1 MFFTLWWWFC
11 SFLWISWGF
20 MRSNVASTCA
30 YLGSKILMRD
40 AYSYPIS
47 AVWNEEPQIVSCQE
61 ILLVSTVSDTGSDGK
76 LTFESSSNLLP
87 GIHHIW
93 FFGGRN
99 GVDLQFIVLK
109 LTFCY
114 CTTPHHTRKG
124 SEWRKSRTAK
134 RRRFRDGHWKLGEGE
149 GALVASIQREMKEF
163 LTSRMR

>member
-61 ILLVSTVSDTGSDGK
+61 ILLVSTASDTGSDGK

-99 GVDLQFIVLK
+99 GVDLQLIVFK
-109 LTFCY
+109 LTFCH

-134 RRRFRDGHWKLGEGE
+134 RRRFVMAIGSLVRGRGHL
-149 GALVASIQREMKEF
+149 LPQFKEKWRSF
-163 LTSRMR
+163 

>member
-47 AVWNEEPQIVSCQE
+47 AVWNEEPQILSCQE
-61 ILLVSTVSDTGSDGK
+61 ILLVSSVSDTGSDGK

-99 GVDLQFIVLK
+99 GVDLQLIVLK

-114 CTTPHHTRKG
+114 CTLHITLERGVSEG
-124 SEWRKSRTAK
+124 SLELQKDVVFVMAIGSLVRGRGHLLPQFKEKWRS
-134 RRRFRDGHWKLGEGE
+134 F
-149 GALVASIQREMKEF
+149 
-163 LTSRMR
+163 